1 MNAILLVGII
11 LIIGFL
17 LTYIWGE
24 NATRKNVK
32 IIHERLADEMMTTVS
47 AGSHYMDIPPK
58 MKTVSTKY
66 NLFKRPSGQSL
77 DPCAFDSYLVQGDSM
92 QYCDIHTGDI
102 VFSPKGFRLSDL
114 KKFPSVMILK
124 NQIANPDQCQYKI
137 RRAWVVCADNLEE
150 SVYIDIVKEIMESPD
165 YLILKERAKN
175 IYESNKRMLDGFL
188 DKLEEYQSNRHPDSL
203 GQSIVIS
210 STYDVDNKK
219 IRFSIHR
226 ASSLM
231 GIVKYVVCVRNK
243 HKVLN

>member
-1 MNAILLVGII
+1 
-11 LIIGFL
+11 
-17 LTYIWGE
+17 
-24 NATRKNVK
+24 
-32 IIHERLADEMMTTVS
+32 
-47 AGSHYMDIPPK
+47 
-58 MKTVSTKY
+58 
-66 NLFKRPSGQSL
+66 
-77 DPCAFDSYLVQGDSM
+77 
-92 QYCDIHTGDI
+92 
-102 VFSPKGFRLSDL
+102 
-114 KKFPSVMILK
+114 MILK

-175 IYESNKRMLDGFL
+175 IYESDKRMLDGFL